1 MPDDDF
7 YFLFLK
13 VFGTEFNSNWGSF
26 DLPMCELKAWVMM
39 RIYIDC
45 ASDATCLKLVIQLA
59 NLVVECFVIPIFVEN
74 WNQNCLD
81 LGHAR
86 RQHKT
91 RVV

>member
-1 MPDDDF
+1 MPDGDF

-13 VFGTEFNSNWGSF
+13 VFGTELNSNWGSF
-26 DLPMCELKAWVMM
+26 DLPMSELKAWVMM

-45 ASDATCLKLVIQLA
+45 ASNATCLKLVIQLV
-59 NLVVECFVIPIFVEN
+59 NLVVECFVISVFVKN
-74 WNQNCLD
+74 RDQNCLD